1 MAALTV
7 SCTEPAGQTAP
18 ENCLGSTTLPRSP
31 NFAKVVFV
39 NSPWPGV
46 GPGAPPA
53 LPHGSKIG
61 ALPGARH
68 GLNFVQSSSLPATA
82 PRLMVR
88 VAGSLFVAFMPAPQR
103 SILFG
108 LPGPLAPPSHS
119 LQPMEQPSEN
129 LLGQSSRNFNVFH

>member
-1 MAALTV
+1 M
-7 SCTEPAGQTAP
+7 
-18 ENCLGSTTLPRSP
+18 
-31 NFAKVVFV
+31 
-39 NSPWPGV
+39 
-46 GPGAPPA
+46 GAC
-53 LPHGSKIG
+53 
-61 ALPGARH
+61 PGARQ

-119 LQPMEQPSEN
+119 LQPMEQPTEN
-129 LLGQSSRNFNVFH
+129 LRGAAGLAFEQQ